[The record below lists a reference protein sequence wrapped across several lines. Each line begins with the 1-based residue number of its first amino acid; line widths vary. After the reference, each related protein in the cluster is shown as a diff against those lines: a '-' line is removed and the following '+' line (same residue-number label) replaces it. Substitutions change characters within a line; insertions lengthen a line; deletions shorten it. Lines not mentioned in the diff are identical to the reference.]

1 MMPTASPVESV
12 PSMPAAPDAPA
23 APRLFDVFRDR
34 LRAKRYSPRTEE
46 VYLLWVRRYIRFH
59 RGRHPRTLDMP
70 DLRDFL
76 SQVARTGVAANTQ
89 NQALAAIKFLYTD
102 VLEIPFSAPTDHL
115 VAKRPHRLPVV
126 LSREEAAEVLAEMRG
141 TARLMTMLLY
151 GSGLRLMECCRVR
164 VKDLDLD
171 RCELTVR
178 HGKGG
183 HDRRTMVPQAIVGP
197 VRAHLDRWQ
206 ERHRRDVA
214 SGGGYVE
221 LPDALRDKLGD
232 GAARSFSWQW
242 LFAASRT
249 YVAPNGERRRHH
261 VHESVLQREVARAA
275 RAAGLRKRVT
285 CHTFRHSFA
294 THLLEGGYDIRTV
307 QELLGH
313 RDVSTTMIYT
323 HVLNRGGLGVT
334 SPLDAPAAPRSPVP
348 RRSASPRPPN

>member
-1 MMPTASPVESV
+1 MTHFTTAAETVHA
-12 PSMPAAPDAPA
+12 MTDG
-23 APRLFDVFRDR
+23 PRLFDVFRDR
-34 LRAKRYSPRTEE
+34 LRARRYSPRTEE
-46 VYLLWVRRYIRFH
+46 IYLQWVRRYVRFH
-59 RGRHPRTLDMP
+59 RGKHPRKLDMP

-76 SQVARTGVAANTQ
+76 THVAHTGVAANTQ

-102 VLEIPFSAPTDHL
+102 VLEIPFAAPTDHL
-115 VAKRPHRLPVV
+115 IAKRPHRLPVV
-126 LSREEAAEVLAEMRG
+126 LSREEAAEVLAQMRG
-141 TARLMTMLLY
+141 TGRLMTMLLY

-171 RCELTVR
+171 RRELTVR

-183 HDRRTMVPQAIVGP
+183 HDRRTMVPEAFIAA
-197 VRAHLDRWQ
+197 VRPHLDRME
-206 ERHRRDVA
+206 ERHRRDVE

-221 LPDALRDKLGD
+221 LPGALREKLGD
-232 GAARSFSWQW
+232 GTARSFAWQW

-249 YVAPNGERRRHH
+249 YVMANGERRRHH
-261 VHESVLQREVARAA
+261 VHETVLQREVARAA
-275 RAAGLRKRVT
+275 RAAGIRKRVT

-334 SPLDAPAAPRSPVP
+334 SPLDAGPVSPASRQSRAGRS
-348 RRSASPRPPN
+348 SRPSRPN